1 MKRKSDKQ
9 IKDELR
15 SIYAGNDGKIP
26 DMTKL
31 DVRSSSRVTRFLVR
45 AILFLL
51 VLSAVAWAGFFFWS
65 RGGIAPERP
74 LETETD
80 VPKTVLAGQEAFY
93 TFRYDNAGNAPIA
106 ALEMKLTL
114 PPEFVPTSFSP
125 EPTDGLAWTLG
136 SLSRGSDGAVTV
148 GGVFRSE
155 VPSTQTIQA
164 LYTYRPA
171 NFSSDFQDIS
181 TAKVEIAD
189 SVLDLTLTGPSEA
202 LPGDEVT
209 YVVNVQNGGVR
220 DVENALVSATLPD
233 GFAITTSDPAGV
245 EPGAAAWSFANLSPG
260 ELKAVTFKGRF
271 TASVSGTQTMKA
283 AVSLLNAD
291 RVEFPQAESETATEV
306 VGGAIAFH
314 LVVNGSAGDQTA
326 DPGNSLRMSVDYA
339 NNGNETIRG
348 LSFSLAI
355 AGDAATLPIDW
366 TNANLGG
373 GTRVGNAIVW
383 TEDAFPEFAEFSPS
397 TSGVIDLTLP
407 VLSSLSSSMASALT
421 LNLTASIAQIGA
433 IASPRTVEA
442 SPVTI
447 LVNSD
452 FRSSAHARYYSEDAE
467 PLGTGPLPPKV
478 GQTTTFRVV
487 WRVAN
492 SFHALENVRMT
503 TNLPPGVSWTGNA
516 HADVGT
522 ISFDATTRI
531 VSWTIPA
538 LPVTVPGSETTF
550 DVAIV
555 PESDDVGSFYK
566 LTNAIAVEA
575 TDAFTRDQVQDGI
588 DILTTELPEDELA
601 AGKGVVVK

>member
-1 MKRKSDKQ
+1 MRRKSDAQ

-15 SIYAGNDGKIP
+15 SIYASHDGTIP

-31 DVRSSSRVTRFLVR
+31 ERRSSSKVTRFLVR

-51 VLSAVAWAGFFFWS
+51 VLSAVAWAGFFLWS
-65 RGGIAPERP
+65 RGGIAPQRP

-80 VPKTVLAGQEAFY
+80 VPETVKAGQEAFY

-114 PPEFVPTSFSP
+114 PPEFVPTSFNP
-125 EPTDGLAWTLG
+125 EPTDGLMWTLG

-181 TAKVEIAD
+181 TARVEVD
-189 SVLDLTLTGPSEA
+189 ESVLNLTLTGPEEA

-209 YVVNVQNGGVR
+209 YVVNVQNGGTR
-220 DVENALVSATLPD
+220 DVENALVTAALPD
-233 GFAITTSDPAGV
+233 GFAITTSDPASV
-245 EPGAAAWSFANLSPG
+245 EPGAAAWSFENLTPG

-271 TASVSGTQTMKA
+271 TASVSGAQTLKA

-291 RVEFPQAESETATEV
+291 RVEFLQAQSEAATEV

-314 LVVNGSAGDQTA
+314 LVANGSAGDQTA
-326 DPGNSLRMSVDYA
+326 DPGSTLRLSIDYA

-348 LSFSLAI
+348 LAFSLAI
-355 AGDAATLPIDW
+355 KGDAATLPIDW
-366 TNANLGG
+366 ANTNLDG
-373 GTRVGNAIVW
+373 GTRSGSTITWN
-383 TEDAFPEFAEFSPS
+383 EDAYPAFEEFSPS

-407 VLSSLSSSMASALT
+407 LTSTLTSAMASTLT
-421 LNLTASIAQIGA
+421 LSLTASVAQIGS

-442 SPVTI
+442 SPITI

-452 FRSSAHARYYSEDAE
+452 FRSSAHARYYSDDAE

-478 GQTTTFRVV
+478 GQTTTFRVF

-601 AGKGVVVK
+601 AGKGVVVD